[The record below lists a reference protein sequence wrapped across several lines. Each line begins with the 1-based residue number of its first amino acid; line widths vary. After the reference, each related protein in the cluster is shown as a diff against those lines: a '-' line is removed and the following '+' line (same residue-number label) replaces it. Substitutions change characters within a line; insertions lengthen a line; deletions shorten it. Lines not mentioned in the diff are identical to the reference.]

1 MYVCIVF
8 FMCVL
13 VCLHLLRFVREESRK
28 RRHRMTFVICS
39 HFLINFRKRGKKIT
53 HNAHRYTLTHMRRH
67 ARTFALISFPCARHT
82 HTYTYTCY
90 LAAVHVLHTFYW
102 CQHRHYPVA
111 NNSNSK
117 SELHCAYSLIIVV
130 VISAGSSFTTCSC
143 RSVLISWPLDTHP
156 DTCWAQ
162 QIYAREWLEMC
173 ILPKKSKNMLSAL
186 TFSAVMVCNELKLAL
201 FSVLCGGCM
210 LAFYC

>member
-39 HFLINFRKRGKKIT
+39 HFLINFRKRGEKIT

-90 LAAVHVLHTFYW
+90 LAAVHVLHTFTD
-102 CQHRHYPVA
+102 A
-111 NNSNSK
+111 NTV
-117 SELHCAYSLIIVV
+117 IIQ
-130 VISAGSSFTTCSC
+130 SPTTATAKAS
-143 RSVLISWPLDTHP
+143 DTAH
-156 DTCWAQ
+156 TA
-162 QIYAREWLEMC
+162 
-173 ILPKKSKNMLSAL
+173 
-186 TFSAVMVCNELKLAL
+186 
-201 FSVLCGGCM
+201 
-210 LAFYC
+210 